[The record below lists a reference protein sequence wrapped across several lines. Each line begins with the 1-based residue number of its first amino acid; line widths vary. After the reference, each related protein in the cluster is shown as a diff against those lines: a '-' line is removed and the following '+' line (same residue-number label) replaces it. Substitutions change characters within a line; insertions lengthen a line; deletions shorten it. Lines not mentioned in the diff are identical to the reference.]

1 MASNKK
7 KNAEISTVTRD
18 IALLNVNTGNVYESL
33 SVISKRANVIQAE
46 LKEELDA
53 KLKDFAPQTDSL
65 EEVLENREQIEISRF
80 YERMPKPVSIAY
92 QEWIENQI
100 FFDNAATGSTSES
113 EKEQE
118 G

>member
-18 IALLNVNTGNVYESL
+18 LALLNTHTGNVYESL

-46 LKEELDA
+46 LKEELDS

-80 YERMPKPVSIAY
+80 YERMPKPVGIAY
-92 QEWIENQI
+92 QEWVDSQIYFENP
-100 FFDNAATGSTSES
+100 DTGSTSETS
-113 EKEQE
+113 QDNEE
-118 G
+118 